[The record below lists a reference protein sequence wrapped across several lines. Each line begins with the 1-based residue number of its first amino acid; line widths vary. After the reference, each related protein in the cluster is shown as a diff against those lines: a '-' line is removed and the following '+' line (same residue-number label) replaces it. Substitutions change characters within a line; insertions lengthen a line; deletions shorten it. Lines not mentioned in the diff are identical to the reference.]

1 MNEEI
6 LLEWTDRTLAS
17 FCREFAPVSEK
28 KCLILDNLKCQTGES
43 FDEKLKELNFER
55 RLLPANCTDL
65 VQPIDRHFAQDLKER
80 IRSHLNEKLGND
92 YGFLKQWLGLREGS
106 FPA

>member
-1 MNEEI
+1 MRRFVEK
-6 LLEWTDRTLAS
+6 
-17 FCREFAPVSEK
+17 FPPVSEK

-92 YGFLKQWLGLREGS
+92 YGFFEAMAG
-106 FPA
+106 FT